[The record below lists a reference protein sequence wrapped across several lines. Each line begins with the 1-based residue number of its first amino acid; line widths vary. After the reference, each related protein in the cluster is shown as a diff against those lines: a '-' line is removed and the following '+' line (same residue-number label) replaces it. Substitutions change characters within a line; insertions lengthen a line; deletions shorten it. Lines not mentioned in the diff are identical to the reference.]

1 MFVKKNTKTTVCDEI
16 EIYTMIS
23 IMGLMRNY
31 DNDKFK
37 VIIFSSVVLFLYITN
52 SSVILRS
59 SHIIFFFFS
68 LIYQRKIY
76 KAEYKN
82 CTVGLTLFTFI
93 CSHIFLLNKK
103 IVFSYHKALFT
114 NISFTFRKESTT
126 DTLSAVLFSL
136 HIIVHYHLFLLI
148 RSQRTRVKVKL

>member
-1 MFVKKNTKTTVCDEI
+1 MFVKKNKKTTICDEI
-16 EIYTMIS
+16 KIYTMIS

-76 KAEYKN
+76 KDEYKN
-82 CTVGLTLFTFI
+82 CTVGLILFTFI

-103 IVFSYHKALFT
+103 IVFSYHKVLLT
-114 NISFTFRKESTT
+114 NIRFTFRRESKNRYS
-126 DTLSAVLFSL
+126 LSLCSAISL
-136 HIIVHYHLFLLI
+136 HLGL
-148 RSQRTRVKVKL
+148 RN